1 MGKTWKKRDG
11 HGKHVSNN
19 RTKFHNEFNEDDE
32 YSKNTHENSKNNHR
46 SMKKAKDVRREF
58 EDKLNYG
65 YSSFP
70 FPNIEN

>member
-11 HGKHVSNN
+11 HDKHVSNKKSN
-19 RTKFHNEFNEDDE
+19 SYNEFYDYD
-32 YSKNTHENSKNNHR
+32 NTYDNPKNNHR
-46 SMKKAKDVRREF
+46 SMKKDKYARREF

-70 FPNIEN
+70 FPDIEN